1 MGSYGTIDEAG
12 GSEGTIEI
20 KIKTLDSRSY
30 SLRVNKQMPVPALK
44 EQIASLT
51 GVLTE
56 QQRLICRGKVLKD
69 DQLLSAYHVED
80 GHTLHLVVRQPS
92 DGSHSYAAD
101 PSTVSQGNSS
111 RVGPRVVIE
120 TLNIPDQGEGL
131 PPEISQI
138 VSAVLGS
145 FGLSGAGISREGG
158 NERISSATNISR
170 MQSED
175 SSLRGH
181 SGGLAGAF
189 GIPAATSQPPVIP
202 DSLTTMSR
210 FLNLM
215 TSEFA
220 NIGRGSENLEEVSQR
235 SGLGDAPPSTH
246 SGTVQAG
253 LPTPES
259 LANILSST
267 RQFLIQQVAGYL
279 QAFANQ
285 LENQGSITDSSVRL
299 NSQHSAIRMGA
310 VLHHLGAFILELG
323 RTVMT
328 LRLGTSTAEAV
339 VNAGPAVFISPTGP
353 NPLMVQPL
361 SFQTGSSLG
370 GIQVANW
377 PSGSSW
383 GSSYGSGF
391 HPRRIDI
398 QIRRAS
404 NGGSDRA
411 ENQPPSAQANPSEN
425 SGGENNADSSA
436 SINPGTEEA
445 GVRAMPFRTMVAAVP
460 PSFNQVGSDSRGHP
474 LGIYYPVVG
483 RLQPVASSENVFSER
498 PTHTSYEQHLAGGGS
513 GQTSVSNSIPQQHN
527 TVENPERDGSPTEA
541 RNWEPTSRGV
551 NINIV
556 SSSTARH
563 NQQTVR
569 EISGSVVEF
578 LQTLFPGGDVN
589 NEEASINGVPVGE
602 PRQDAGIASAEPSV
616 SEVGTGASDDGILLS
631 NLLRQIMPYISQHA
645 LSGSSNAENVTR
657 GRVEEDSSS
666 LPNAEETEAGT
677 SRRHRNSD
685 SAASSTKR
693 QKTD

>member
-1 MGSYGTIDEAG
+1 MGSYGTGMVDEAE

-51 GVLTE
+51 GVLSD

-92 DGSHSYAAD
+92 DGLHNFAASV
-101 PSTVSQGNSS
+101 PSTASQGHSS
-111 RVGPRVVIE
+111 HVGPRVVIE

-131 PPEISQI
+131 PPEINQI

-145 FGLSGAGISREGG
+145 FGLSGAGISSEGG
-158 NERISSATNISR
+158 NERTSSATNLSR

-175 SSLRGH
+175 PSIRGQ
-181 SGGLAGAF
+181 SGGLAGSF
-189 GIPAATSQPPVIP
+189 GIPAANNQPPVIP

-220 NIGRGSENLEEVSQR
+220 SIGRGSENLDEVSQHA
-235 SGLGDAPPSTH
+235 GLRDTPPATH

-259 LANILSST
+259 LANIFSST
-267 RQFLIQQVAGYL
+267 RQFLIQQVAGCL
-279 QAFANQ
+279 QAFADL
-285 LENQGSITDSSVRL
+285 LENQGSITDPTVRL
-299 NSQHSAIRMGA
+299 NSQHSAIRMGV

-370 GIQVANW
+370 GVQTFKFEEHQMLEMIEQRTHN
-377 PSGSSW
+377 
-383 GSSYGSGF
+383 
-391 HPRRIDI
+391 HQHK
-398 QIRRAS
+398 QILL
-404 NGGSDRA
+404 
-411 ENQPPSAQANPSEN
+411 QILVLCLPHL
-425 SGGENNADSSA
+425 
-436 SINPGTEEA
+436 
-445 GVRAMPFRTMVAAVP
+445 
-460 PSFNQVGSDSRGHP
+460 NQVGSDSRGHP

-483 RLQPVASSENVFSER
+483 RFQPVASSENVFSER
-498 PTHTSYEQHLAGGGS
+498 PGHPSTEQHLAGGGS
-513 GQTSVSNSIPQQHN
+513 GQTSVSNSIPQQYH
-527 TVENPERDGSPTEA
+527 TVENPERD
-541 RNWEPTSRGV
+541 
-551 NINIV
+551 
-556 SSSTARH
+556 
-563 NQQTVR
+563 
-569 EISGSVVEF
+569 
-578 LQTLFPGGDVN
+578 
-589 NEEASINGVPVGE
+589 
-602 PRQDAGIASAEPSV
+602 DAGIASAEPSA
-616 SEVGTGASDDGILLS
+616 SEAGTGASDDGIFLS
-631 NLLRQIMPYISQHA
+631 NLLCQIMPYISQHA

-657 GRVEEDSSS
+657 GKAEDDSSS
-666 LPNAEETEAGT
+666 LPNAEETEVGT
-677 SRRHRNSD
+677 SRRPRDSD

-693 QKTD
+693 QKTE